1 MFLRLFLL
9 YDVGDRHNILN
20 FVKKIGSLS
29 IVGVVSFGDRP
40 IAVSNGIL
48 MF

>member
-1 MFLRLFLL
+1 M
-9 YDVGDRHNILN
+9 
-20 FVKKIGSLS
+20 KIKNVLKISSKTFGSLS

>member
-20 FVKKIGSLS
+20 FVKKIH
-29 IVGVVSFGDRP
+29 IKFP
-40 IAVSNGIL
+40 IAKSGGWMYN
-48 MF
+48 